1 MTFDLGKIID
11 KAKEEFGKNLDELQ
25 KLPDYIKEKYPN
37 LKNPM
42 EFAQKFY
49 ADNSLRQLIGG
60 KIRISEK
67 TLNEMVQKML
77 ADRQEIKSVILSLY
91 GGYMEGAADVLVKS
105 SPAKIA
111 FRVNSIEILLSAQ
124 AKEVSFTLEEA
135 PKVEL
140 EGAVKNILAKVSTSL
155 IRSLHCEDKLH
166 DHILK
171 DVEGVSIS
179 GNVVTVDLLKISALK
194 PVIKA
199 EIRGVNI
206 LDFIRVDK
214 VDIAQDELLIL
225 GGLKLP
231 DKVK

>member
-1 MTFDLGKIID
+1 MTFKFDDMINI
-11 KAKEEFGKNLDELQ
+11 AKEKIGKNLDELQ
-25 KLPDYIKEKYPN
+25 KFPAYIQEKYPN
-37 LKNPM
+37 LKNPI

-67 TLNEMVQKML
+67 TLNEMMQKML
-77 ADRQEIKSVILSLY
+77 DDRQEVERLTLSLY
-91 GGYMEGAADVLVKS
+91 GGYMEGTADVLVKS
-105 SPAKIA
+105 SPAKVA
-111 FRVNSIEILLSAQ
+111 FRVHSIVILMSAQ
-124 AKEVSFTLEEA
+124 AKEVRFTLDEA
-135 PKVEL
+135 PKFEL

-155 IRSLHCEDKLH
+155 IRSLHCEDILH

-179 GNVVTVDLLKISALK
+179 GNVVTVDLLKIPALK

-199 EIRGVNI
+199 EILGVNI

-214 VDIAQDELLIL
+214 VDIAQGELLIL